1 MASEEHRQRVLT
13 SLEAALSK
21 DRVKTNINGFTQ
33 LGLVEMTRKR
43 TRESIEHILCSGCP
57 TCEGRGTVKTV
68 ETVCYEK
75 ALLGDESH
83 ALAELEVFIGK
94 QVRIQ
99 AEPLYIQEQFDVVM
113 M

>member
-1 MASEEHRQRVLT
+1 DNFVVYASPFVAE
-13 SLEAALSK
+13 
-21 DRVKTNINGFTQ
+21 
-33 LGLVEMTRKR
+33 
-43 TRESIEHILCSGCP
+43 
-57 TCEGRGTVKTV
+57 
-68 ETVCYEK
+68 

-94 QVRIQ
+94 QVRVQ

>member
-1 MASEEHRQRVLT
+1 NRAYDADNFVVYASPFVAE
-13 SLEAALSK
+13 
-21 DRVKTNINGFTQ
+21 
-33 LGLVEMTRKR
+33 
-43 TRESIEHILCSGCP
+43 
-57 TCEGRGTVKTV
+57 
-68 ETVCYEK
+68 